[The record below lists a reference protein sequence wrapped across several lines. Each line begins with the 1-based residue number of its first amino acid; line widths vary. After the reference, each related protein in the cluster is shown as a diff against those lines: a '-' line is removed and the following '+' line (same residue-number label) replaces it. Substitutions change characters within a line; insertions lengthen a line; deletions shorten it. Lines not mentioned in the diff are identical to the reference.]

1 MDNPHWAATAPP
13 TLSAG
18 ALAQAALSPRA
29 LQAAT
34 GEAVP
39 MTAWLAQRRRLV
51 EALTY
56 ELRAGFQAVAAFQ
69 ALEYLD
75 AVERQQGLAQRI
87 LAHDRAM
94 PLPDADAGVMRQTAA
109 ELRRMNRELKHL
121 NDIQAALIENGGRSV
136 RCFQRV
142 WAMAAP
148 AAAAY
153 ADPAAPSRGGR

>member
-1 MDNPHWAATAPP
+1 MDNSHWADTVSP
-13 TLSAG
+13 TLPDGARAHA
-18 ALAQAALSPRA
+18 ALAAAP
-29 LQAAT
+29 
-34 GEAVP
+34 GPMAV
-39 MTAWLAQRRRLV
+39 WLTQRHRLV

-69 ALEYLD
+69 APEYLD

-87 LAHDRAM
+87 LTHDRAM
-94 PLPDADAGVMRQTAA
+94 PLPDADAGVMRQAAA
-109 ELRRMNRELKHL
+109 ELRRMNRELKRL

-148 AAAAY
+148 AVAGY
-153 ADPAAPSRGGR
+153 ADPSAASWGGR

>member
-1 MDNPHWAATAPP
+1 MDNSHWADTVSP
-13 TLSAG
+13 TLSDG
-18 ALAQAALSPRA
+18 ALAHAVLSPRA
-29 LQAAT
+29 AQAAG
-34 GEAVP
+34 GEAAP

-69 ALEYLD
+69 APAYLD

-87 LAHDRAM
+87 LTHDRAM
-94 PLPDADAGVMRQTAA
+94 PLPDADAGVMRQAAA

-142 WAMAAP
+142 WALAAPEAAGYGDP
-148 AAAAY
+148 AAA
-153 ADPAAPSRGGR
+153 RGRR